1 MRRLL
6 PPVAA
11 IAALTAAT
19 AAFGAANGTAYLHV
33 SRSVY
38 VGDQAHVV
46 LQPAPAGLCRI
57 TVSKGRTR
65 VRAKREV
72 RQGLGLYPKRSLG
85 RNDYR
90 VAWTWTVEPKWPDG
104 WWRIRIH
111 CSSARPVQT
120 EFKKW
125 SGF

>member
-1 MRRLL
+1 MFTRLGSRPGLYRRDRVRVAERRRIMRRLL

-19 AAFGAANGTAYLHV
+19 AAFGAANDTAYLHV

-57 TVSKGRTR
+57 TVSKVHTR
-65 VRAKREV
+65 MRAKREV
-72 RQGLGLYPKRSLG
+72 RQ
-85 RNDYR
+85 
-90 VAWTWTVEPKWPDG
+90 
-104 WWRIRIH
+104 
-111 CSSARPVQT
+111 
-120 EFKKW
+120 
-125 SGF
+125 